1 MCHPGFVDDELR
13 SLDPLTAEREREFA
27 YFADDG
33 FPELLERCG
42 VELA

>member
-13 SLDPLTAEREREFA
+13 KLDPLTTEREREFA

-33 FPELLERCG
+33 FPGMLEKDG
-42 VELA
+42 VVLG